1 MTKRLANEIIVGLD
15 IGTSKVLAVVAE
27 VKENQEIEILGVG
40 QHASKGLRKG
50 VVANIESTVQSIQQ
64 AIEEATCTLG

>member
-1 MTKRLANEIIVGLD
+1 MTKRLVNEIIVGLD

-50 VVANIESTVQSIQQ
+50 VVASRAPGWRCSSWTPL
-64 AIEEATCTLG
+64 AT